1 MKSKWFEYK
10 DEIISL
16 RRKGV
21 SMTIIEREFGVP
33 RSTLSGWFKDVEL
46 SEDQR
51 TQLMKNRF
59 DGWKKARE
67 HAVIS
72 KNIAKTKRITIAK
85 DQARDTLQRLPAD
98 SLAVME
104 LALAM
109 LYYGEGTKKN
119 VTSLGNSDILLLRF
133 FLSALEKLYGIQR
146 NTLRYELHLRHD
158 HDEELLK
165 QYWATRLD
173 IRPENINY
181 IVKDKRTIG
190 KPTIN
195 EYKGVCVVHVRDLS
209 IQRRLIALYNVY
221 CSEVIKGM

>member
-1 MKSKWFEYK
+1 MKSKWFEHK
-10 DEIISL
+10 EEIISL

-33 RSTLSGWFKDVEL
+33 RSTLSGWFKGVTLTE
-46 SEDQR
+46 EQR
-51 TQLMKNRF
+51 TQLMKNRL

-72 KNIAKTKRITIAK
+72 KNIAKTKRITLAK
-85 DQARDTLQRLPAD
+85 DQARGTFQSLPAD

-109 LYYGEGTKKN
+109 LYLGEGTKKN
-119 VTSLGNSDILLLRF
+119 VTSLGNSDVIVLRF

-165 QYWATRLD
+165 QYWSTSLAIL
-173 IRPENINY
+173 PETIKY
-181 IVKDKRTIG
+181 VVKDKRTIG

-195 EYKGVCVVHVRDLS
+195 GYKGVCVVYVRDLS

-221 CSEVIKGM
+221 CSEVIKGT